1 MAPAELER
9 HMISHPAVA
18 DVCVIGVPDEMSGEL
33 PRAYVVLHPNVAE
46 RAQRDPKEL
55 DAVRESLFKV
65 ISCFIAL
72 ALFVRY

>member
-33 PRAYVVLHPNVAE
+33 PRAYFVLHPNVAE
-46 RAQRDPKEL
+46 RAQRDPK
-55 DAVRESLFKV
+55 
-65 ISCFIAL
+65 
-72 ALFVRY
+72 